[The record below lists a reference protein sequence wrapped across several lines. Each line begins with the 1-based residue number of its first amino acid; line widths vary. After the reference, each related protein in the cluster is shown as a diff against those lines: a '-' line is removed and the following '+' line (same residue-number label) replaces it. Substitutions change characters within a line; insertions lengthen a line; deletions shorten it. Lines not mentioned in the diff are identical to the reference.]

1 MKKSVC
7 LILVMLV
14 ISWAFTA
21 LAQDDQED
29 NMKFVVEKVRADKK
43 LFVAKNM
50 QLTSDEAKKF
60 WPIYDKYQDELFLLR
75 ARTGKMIKDY
85 AEAYKQE
92 MTDEIAKDL
101 LDEFLTIDRLGLK
114 LRMAYLPKF
123 RKSLS
128 DVKVMR
134 YYQIENKIEA
144 AMYYDLARKIPLVK
158 ESI

>member
-1 MKKSVC
+1 MKKSFG
-7 LILVMLV
+7 LILVMVV
-14 ISWAFTA
+14 ISCAFTA

-50 QLTSDEAKKF
+50 QLTTDEAKKF
-60 WPIYDKYQDELFLLR
+60 WPIYDKYQEELFLLR
-75 ARTGKMIKDY
+75 TRTQKMINDY
-85 AEAYKQE
+85 AKAYKTK
-92 MTDEIAKDL
+92 MTNDIAKDL
-101 LDEFLTIDRLGLK
+101 TDEYMTIDRLGLK

>member
-50 QLTSDEAKKF
+50 QLTTDEAKKF
-60 WPIYDKYQDELFLLR
+60 WPIYDKYQEELFLLR
-75 ARTGKMIKDY
+75 TRTQKMINDY
-85 AEAYKQE
+85 AKAYKTK
-92 MTDEIAKDL
+92 MTNDIAKDL
-101 LDEFLTIDRLGLK
+101 IDEYMTIDRLGLK
-114 LRMAYLPKF
+114 LRMSYLPKF
-123 RKSLS
+123 RKSIS

-144 AMYYDLARKIPLVK
+144 ALLYDLARKIPLIK
-158 ESI
+158 KSD

>member
-1 MKKSVC
+1 MKKSVS
-7 LILVMLV
+7 LILVMVV

-50 QLTSDEAKKF
+50 QLTTDEAKKF

-75 ARTGKMIKDY
+75 TRTQKMISDY
-85 AEAYKQE
+85 AKAYKTK
-92 MTDEIAKDL
+92 MTNDIAKDL
-101 LDEFLTIDRLGLK
+101 IDEYMTIDRLGLK
-114 LRMAYLPKF
+114 LRMSYLAKF

-144 AMYYDLARKIPLVK
+144 ALLYDLARKIPLIRK
-158 ESI
+158 SD